1 MKLPNGGAQCSM
13 QKHTIHFK
21 PSWWK
26 QNNSSNWNNRN
37 SNQNTSEY
45 VKVSKLKRVF
55 EEFQK
60 ESQVI
65 EVNDGTEGTQ
75 STTEQL
81 GTSGTIPRKRNVKQ
95 FSALVKKIIVVLTAL
110 SNRSQCKIA

>member
-37 SNQNTSEY
+37 SNQDTSEY
-45 VKVSKLKRVF
+45 VKVSNLKRVF
-55 EEFQK
+55 DELRK
-60 ESQVI
+60 EVI
-65 EVNDGTEGTQ
+65 EIDNNDGTQ
-75 STTEQL
+75 DTTEQL
-81 GTSGTIPRKRNVKQ
+81 SNGIIPKKKKVKQ
-95 FSALVKKIIVVLTAL
+95 FAALIKRMKNNDYVKTYPG
-110 SNRSQCKIA
+110 

>member
-26 QNNSSNWNNRN
+26 QNNS
-37 SNQNTSEY
+37 NQNTSEY
-45 VKVSKLKRVF
+45 VKVSNLKRVF

-65 EVNDGTEGTQ
+65 EVNDGT
-75 STTEQL
+75 
-81 GTSGTIPRKRNVKQ
+81 
-95 FSALVKKIIVVLTAL
+95 
-110 SNRSQCKIA
+110 